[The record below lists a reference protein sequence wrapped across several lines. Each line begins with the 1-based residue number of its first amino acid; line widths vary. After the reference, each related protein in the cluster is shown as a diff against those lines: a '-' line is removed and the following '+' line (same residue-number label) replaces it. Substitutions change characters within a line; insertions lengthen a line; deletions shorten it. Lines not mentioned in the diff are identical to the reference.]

1 MPRKEPDMHAAI
13 HAVIFDLDGTL
24 VDSYDAH
31 YEAWRAIS
39 ATHGVAVTVDD
50 YYSHFGR
57 RNEDLLRECWM
68 RAGKGELT
76 ADEIHALD
84 HEKEAAYR
92 ALVAHRFPIMD
103 GARELV
109 ASLRADGFRTA
120 VGSSGP
126 PANVALA
133 IQGLALE
140 NAFDAVVTGR
150 DVKRSKP
157 DPECFLLA
165 AERLSVPPERCVVF
179 EDAPAGIAAAKAAG
193 MRCIAITSKGHTV
206 ERQREADLVFPTVK
220 TVTVAAV
227 RALLQ

>member
-1 MPRKEPDMHAAI
+1 MHAAI

>member
-1 MPRKEPDMHAAI
+1 MHAAI
-13 HAVIFDLDGTL
+13 HAAIFDLDGTL
-24 VDSYDAH
+24 IDSYDAH
-31 YEAWRAIS
+31 YEAWRSIS

-57 RNEDLLRECWM
+57 RNEDLLRECWL

-76 ADEIHALD
+76 HGQIVALD
-84 HEKEAAYR
+84 REKEAAYR
-92 ALVAHRFPIMD
+92 SIVAGRLPVMD

-133 IQGLALE
+133 IEGLALE

-165 AERLSVPPERCVVF
+165 AERLAVPPSRCVVF

-193 MRCIAITSKGHTV
+193 MRCIAITSKGHTI
-206 ERQREADLVFPTVK
+206 ERQCEADIVFPSVK
-220 TVTVAAV
+220 TVTVTAV
-227 RALLQ
+227 RALLK

>member
-1 MPRKEPDMHAAI
+1 MHAAIHAAI

-140 NAFDAVVTGR
+140 SAFDAVVTGR

-165 AERLSVPPERCVVF
+165 AERISVPPERCVVF

>member
-1 MPRKEPDMHAAI
+1 MHAAI
-13 HAVIFDLDGTL
+13 HAAIFDLDGTL
-24 VDSYDAH
+24 IDSYDAH
-31 YEAWRAIS
+31 YEAWRSIS

-57 RNEDLLRECWM
+57 RNEDLLRECWL

-76 ADEIHALD
+76 HDQIAALD

-92 ALVAHRFPIMD
+92 SIVAGRLPVMD

-133 IQGLALE
+133 IEGLALE

-165 AERLSVPPERCVVF
+165 AERLAVPPSRCVVF

-206 ERQREADLVFPTVK
+206 ERQHEADIVFPSVK
-220 TVTVAAV
+220 TLTVTAV
-227 RALLQ
+227 RALLK

>member
-1 MPRKEPDMHAAI
+1 MHAAIHAAI

-140 NAFDAVVTGR
+140 DSFDAVVTGR

-179 EDAPAGIAAAKAAG
+179 EDAPAGITAAKAAG

>member
-1 MPRKEPDMHAAI
+1 MHAAIHAAI

-165 AERLSVPPERCVVF
+165 AERISVPPERCVVF

>member
-1 MPRKEPDMHAAI
+1 MHAAIHAAI

-206 ERQREADLVFPTVK
+206 QRQREADLVFPTVK

>member
-1 MPRKEPDMHAAI
+1 MHAAIHAAI

-92 ALVAHRFPIMD
+92 ALVAHRFPIMN

-140 NAFDAVVTGR
+140 NSFDAVVTGR

-179 EDAPAGIAAAKAAG
+179 EDAPAGITAAKAAG

>member
-1 MPRKEPDMHAAI
+1 MHAAI
-13 HAVIFDLDGTL
+13 HAAIFDLDGTL

-31 YEAWRAIS
+31 YEAWRSIS

-57 RNEDLLRECWM
+57 RNEDLLRECWL

-76 ADEIHALD
+76 HDQIAALD

-92 ALVAHRFPIMD
+92 SIVAGRLPVMD

-133 IQGLALE
+133 IEGLALE
-140 NAFDAVVTGR
+140 RAFDAVVTGR

-165 AERLSVPPERCVVF
+165 AERLAVPPSRCVVF

-193 MRCIAITSKGHTV
+193 MRCIAITSKGHTI
-206 ERQREADLVFPTVK
+206 ERQCEADIVFPSVK

-227 RALLQ
+227 RALLK

>member
-1 MPRKEPDMHAAI
+1 MHAT
-13 HAVIFDLDGTL
+13 HAAIFDLDGTL

-31 YEAWRAIS
+31 FEAWRLIS
-39 ATHGVAVTVDD
+39 ARHGVAVTVDD

-57 RNEDLLRECWM
+57 RNEDLLRSCWL
-68 RAGKGELT
+68 RAGRGELT
-76 ADEIHALD
+76 HDQIVALD
-84 HEKEAAYR
+84 DEKEAEYR
-92 ALVAHRFPIMD
+92 AIVAARFPIME

-126 PANVALA
+126 PLNVQRA
-133 IQGLALE
+133 IQGLELVA
-140 NAFDAVVTGR
+140 AFDAVVTGR

-165 AERLSVPPERCVVF
+165 ASKVGVEPSRCVVF

-193 MRCIAITSKGHTV
+193 MRCIAITSKGHTP
-206 ERQREADLVFPTVK
+206 ERQSEADLIVPSVRD
-220 TVTVAAV
+220 VTVAAV
-227 RALLQ
+227 RALLAIR

>member
-1 MPRKEPDMHAAI
+1 MFAA
-13 HAVIFDLDGTL
+13 IFDLDGTL

-31 YEAWRAIS
+31 YEAWRSIS

-57 RNEDLLRECWM
+57 RNEDLLRECWL

-76 ADEIHALD
+76 HEEIVALD

-92 ALVAHRFPIMD
+92 AIVANRFPIMD

-133 IQGLALE
+133 IEGLGLGGLALG
-140 NAFDAVVTGR
+140 AAGFDAVVTGR

-165 AERLSVPPERCVVF
+165 AERLSIPPSRCVVF
-179 EDAPAGIAAAKAAG
+179 EDAPAGITAAKAAG
-193 MRCIAITSKGHTV
+193 MRCIAITSKGHTI
-206 ERQREADLVFPTVK
+206 ERQCEADIVFPSVK

-227 RALLQ
+227 RALLK

>member
-1 MPRKEPDMHAAI
+1 MHAAI
-13 HAVIFDLDGTL
+13 HAAIFDLDGTL
-24 VDSYDAH
+24 IDSYDAH
-31 YEAWRAIS
+31 YEAWRSIS

-57 RNEDLLRECWM
+57 RNEDLLRECWL

-76 ADEIHALD
+76 HDQIAALD

-92 ALVAHRFPIMD
+92 SIVAGRLPVMD

-133 IQGLALE
+133 IEGLALE

-165 AERLSVPPERCVVF
+165 AERLAVPPERCVVF

-206 ERQREADLVFPTVK
+206 ERQHEADIVFPSVK
-220 TVTVAAV
+220 TLTVTAV
-227 RALLQ
+227 RALLK

>member
-1 MPRKEPDMHAAI
+1 MHAAI

-179 EDAPAGIAAAKAAG
+179 EDAPAGITAAKAAG

>member
-1 MPRKEPDMHAAI
+1 MHAAI
-13 HAVIFDLDGTL
+13 HAAIFDLDGTL
-24 VDSYDAH
+24 IDSYDAH
-31 YEAWRAIS
+31 YEAWRSIS
-39 ATHGVAVTVDD
+39 ATHGVAVTIDD

-57 RNEDLLRECWM
+57 RNEDLLRECWL

-76 ADEIHALD
+76 HGQIVALD

-92 ALVAHRFPIMD
+92 SIVAGRLPVMD

-133 IQGLALE
+133 IEGLALE

-165 AERLSVPPERCVVF
+165 AERLAVPPSRCVVF

-193 MRCIAITSKGHTV
+193 MRCIAITSKGHTI
-206 ERQREADLVFPTVK
+206 ERQCEADIVFPSVK
-220 TVTVAAV
+220 TVTVTAV
-227 RALLQ
+227 RALLK

>member
-150 DVKRSKP
+150 DVRRSKP

-165 AERLSVPPERCVVF
+165 AERISVPPERCVVF

>member
-1 MPRKEPDMHAAI
+1 MYAA
-13 HAVIFDLDGTL
+13 IFDLDGTL

-31 YEAWRAIS
+31 YEAWRSIS

-57 RNEDLLRECWM
+57 RNEDLLRECWL

-76 ADEIHALD
+76 HDEIAALD

-92 ALVAHRFPIMD
+92 AIVASRFPIMD

-109 ASLRADGFRTA
+109 ASLRASGFRTA

-133 IQGLALE
+133 IEGLALGGLSPGG
-140 NAFDAVVTGR
+140 AGFDAVVTGR

-179 EDAPAGIAAAKAAG
+179 EDAPAGITAAKAAG

-206 ERQREADLVFPTVK
+206 ERQREADIVFPTVK

>member
-1 MPRKEPDMHAAI
+1 MHAAI

-165 AERLSVPPERCVVF
+165 AERISVPPERCVVF

>member
-1 MPRKEPDMHAAI
+1 MHAA
-13 HAVIFDLDGTL
+13 IFDLDGTL

-31 YEAWRAIS
+31 YEAWRSIS

-50 YYSHFGR
+50 YYRHFGR

-109 ASLRADGFRTA
+109 ASLRTAGFRTA

-193 MRCIAITSKGHTV
+193 MRCIAITSKGHTI
-206 ERQREADLVFPTVK
+206 ERQREADVVFPTVK

>member
-1 MPRKEPDMHAAI
+1 MHAAI
-13 HAVIFDLDGTL
+13 HAAIFDLDGTL
-24 VDSYDAH
+24 IDSYDAH
-31 YEAWRAIS
+31 YEAWRSIS

-57 RNEDLLRECWM
+57 RNEDLLRECWL

-76 ADEIHALD
+76 HDQIAALD

-92 ALVAHRFPIMD
+92 SIVAGRLPVMD

-133 IQGLALE
+133 IEGLALE

-165 AERLSVPPERCVVF
+165 AERLAVPPERCVVF

-206 ERQREADLVFPTVK
+206 ERQHEADIVFPSVK
-220 TVTVAAV
+220 TVTVTAV
-227 RALLQ
+227 RALLK

>member
-1 MPRKEPDMHAAI
+1 MHAAI
-13 HAVIFDLDGTL
+13 HAAIFDLDGTL
-24 VDSYDAH
+24 IDSYDAH
-31 YEAWRAIS
+31 YEAWRSIS

-57 RNEDLLRECWM
+57 RNEDLLRECWL

-76 ADEIHALD
+76 HDQIAALD

-92 ALVAHRFPIMD
+92 SIVAGRLPVMD

-133 IQGLALE
+133 IEGLALE

-165 AERLSVPPERCVVF
+165 AERLAVPPSRCVVF

-193 MRCIAITSKGHTV
+193 MRCIAITSKGHTI
-206 ERQREADLVFPTVK
+206 ERQCEADIVFPSVK
-220 TVTVAAV
+220 TVTVTAV
-227 RALLQ
+227 RALLK